1 MPRTEIENIE
11 QILNQ
16 PQISDDE
23 LQKLENNILSMKDHI
38 RNNGWQ
44 IQLGTKSIAGDDC
57 TKVVTKI
64 NYLLLTAKFQ
74 PYKLPNDIKNIF
86 AI

>member
-1 MPRTEIENIE
+1 MLRSQIKKIEK
-11 QILNQ
+11 ILNQ
-16 PQISDDE
+16 PEIGSDE
-23 LQKLENNILSMKDHI
+23 LQKLESNILSIKNHI

-44 IQLGTKSIAGDDC
+44 IQFGTKSIAGDDC

-74 PYKLPNDIKNIF
+74 PNKLPNNIKNIF